1 MKILNKTSSI
11 CSTCLKRAE
20 AEVIERSNKIFIRT
34 KCKTHGTFT
43 SPHVWDDPE
52 TYKFLI
58 RFKKFKF
65 PSRKVLLNITN
76 QCNLNCSFC
85 YAKSNELNIRDLSLE
100 QIKKLDLKKF
110 DYIFLSGGEPT
121 IKQDLLEIISYFK
134 KQKKKVFL
142 LTNGI
147 KLQDENYAKLLKK
160 SRVDMVILQFD
171 SLSEKDII
179 YLRGV
184 PLLKAKLKVIENLF
198 KHNIPVYFFSIQLK
212 KGNLENIEALL
223 RYFIKYKKTIK
234 GINFNTIWKIGRY
247 KDKNWISTKE
257 ITDNYCKVAGVS
269 KKDFLVSTE
278 FIYYLF
284 ILMSKF
290 RNKRRY
296 FSRCLL
302 FLLVIFDKDKLI
314 PITKIFNIKRLTRYL
329 KSIVI
334 ENKKHKLI
342 NLAFYILFSQFLLNF
357 FLNKNFRLLIFQSIK
372 KLRFIPHKNLF
383 LLNPFT
389 TFNVGEFPTAE
400 DFDYNFVDTCNLYH
414 YSSEK
419 SSVEPVCLHQIKFA
433 RANNPLYCG

>member
-20 AEVIERSNKIFIRT
+20 AEVIERDNKIFIKK

-52 TYKFLI
+52 TYKFLLS
-58 RFKKFKF
+58 FKKFKF
-65 PSRKVLLNITN
+65 PSRKVLFNITN

-85 YAKSNELNIRDLSLE
+85 YAKSNELNIKDLSLE

-121 IKQDLLEIISYFK
+121 IKEDLFKIIKYFK

-160 SRVDMVILQFD
+160 SKVDLVILQFD

-179 YLRGV
+179 YLRGI
-184 PLLKAKLKVIENLF
+184 PLLKAKLKVIENLY

-212 KGNLENIEALL
+212 KNNLENMKALL
-223 RYFIKYKKTIK
+223 KYFIKYKKTIK

-257 ITDNYCKVAGVS
+257 ITENCCRAMNIS
-269 KKDFLVSTE
+269 KKDFLISTE

-290 RNKRRY
+290 KNKRRY

-302 FLLVIFDKDKLI
+302 FLLVIFNKNKII
-314 PITKIFNIKRLTRYL
+314 PITKIFNLKKLTKYL

-334 ENKKHKLI
+334 ENKKYHLI
-342 NLAFYILFSQFLLNF
+342 NLASYTLFSQFILNF
-357 FLNKNFRLLIFQSIK
+357 ILNKNFRLLIFQSIK
-372 KLRFIPHKNLF
+372 KLRFIFHKNIF

-414 YSSEK
+414 YSPEK
-419 SSVEPVCLHQIKFA
+419 SSVEPVCLHQIKLTHESH
-433 RANNPLYCG
+433 PLC